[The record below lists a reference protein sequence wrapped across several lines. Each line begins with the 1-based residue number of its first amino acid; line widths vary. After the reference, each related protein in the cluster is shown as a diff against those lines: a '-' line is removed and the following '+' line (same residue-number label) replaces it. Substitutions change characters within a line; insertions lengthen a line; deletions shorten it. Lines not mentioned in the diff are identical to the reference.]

1 MRGRPSGLLP
11 LELSILETA
20 LQLKLQG
27 TPEFHGFMV
36 AALLREDKEGRL
48 LTARGT
54 LYKALDRLEKRGLLQ
69 STWED
74 PNLAAAE
81 GRPRRRL
88 YQITAAGESA
98 LAETVSPI
106 APSRLVRRTATP

>member
-11 LELSILETA
+11 LELSIPETA
-20 LQLKLQG
+20 LQLKRQG

-54 LYKALDRLEKRGLLQ
+54 LHKALDRLESGGLLH

-81 GRPRRRL
+81 GRLRRRL
-88 YQITAAGESA
+88 YQITAAGEFA
-98 LAETVSPI
+98 LAETVSPV
-106 APSRLVRRTATP
+106 APSRLIHRTATP